1 MSAKDDEMILVVP
14 TELFRSIGYFQGFCS
29 EPGRYAPLLSPA
41 NLSFRR
47 RGDMESNPAFKQ
59 LIPYMLFTHT
69 AADGRVSVFGYVRGK
84 GMGEARLHNLMS
96 VGVGGHIND
105 TDLAR
110 AAHRD
115 DGRDIYREGLLRELR
130 EEVAVGSPYVESCVG
145 LINDDR
151 NEVGRVHLGVVHRF
165 ELESP
170 RVTPNEP
177 DLIESGFYEVNGL
190 LESGRAFETWSS
202 ITLRALFGR

>member
-14 TELFRSIGYFQGFCS
+14 TELFRSLGYFQGFCG
-29 EPGRYAPLLSPA
+29 EPRRYADLLSPD
-41 NLSFRR
+41 NLAFRR
-47 RGDMESNPAFKQ
+47 RGAMESNPAFKQ

-69 AADGRVSVFGYVRGK
+69 GADGRVSVFGYVRGK

-96 VGVGGHIND
+96 VGVGGHINES
-105 TDLAR
+105 DLAR
-110 AAHRD
+110 AARPN
-115 DGRDIYREGLLRELR
+115 DGRDVYREGLLRELR
-130 EEVAVGSPYVESCVG
+130 EEVAVESPYTESVVG
-145 LINDDR
+145 LINDDQT
-151 NEVGRVHLGVVHRF
+151 EVGKVHLGIVHRF

-177 DLIESGFYEVNGL
+177 DLIESGFYGVRDL

-202 ITLRALFGR
+202 IALRALFGA